1 MKLIAIVI
9 HRHSLRYYRT
19 RVYNSVNGVKGGVAV
34 KKGWVAVEKQR
45 GKAVRT

>member
-9 HRHSLRYYRT
+9 HRHSLRYYHT

-34 KKGWVAVEKQR
+34 KKGWVAVRNREVKR
-45 GKAVRT
+45 